1 MIPIDFQ
8 VTCSKVKIKPLFSA
22 HCVVRSISFDPFTW
36 SIPYLVQ
43 GLRQISRWSLLIFR
57 SHVQRSRS
65 NHSLSQ
71 VCCQLILI
79 PCLLAS
85 DRCYFYREDKHEFC
99 TGGGGIYV
107 SETFLVEFEVISNSY
122 KTCINLHWCSWIYFL
137 HSHTDVFLWWSAK
150 IRNLLQSYISSDS
163 SESNETF
170 SILQKAKRTPCDV
183 PGCVAGASKIQTKY
197 KNIPFKFII
206 VRVAMVMCYLKWTH
220 VCFQFGNFLFDESIR
235 AEGAVC

>member
-36 SIPYLVQ
+36 SIPYLEQ

-107 SETFLVEFEVISNSY
+107 SETFLDSKDISLKNLKRNNLKYYAAMHKLMSWTEWFRYMQFKCISCYYMYQYILSY
-122 KTCINLHWCSWIYFL
+122 ILSLENLL
-137 HSHTDVFLWWSAK
+137 HSKTRWNSLF
-150 IRNLLQSYISSDS
+150 I
-163 SESNETF
+163 F
-170 SILQKAKRTPCDV
+170 S
-183 PGCVAGASKIQTKY
+183 
-197 KNIPFKFII
+197 
-206 VRVAMVMCYLKWTH
+206 
-220 VCFQFGNFLFDESIR
+220 
-235 AEGAVC
+235 